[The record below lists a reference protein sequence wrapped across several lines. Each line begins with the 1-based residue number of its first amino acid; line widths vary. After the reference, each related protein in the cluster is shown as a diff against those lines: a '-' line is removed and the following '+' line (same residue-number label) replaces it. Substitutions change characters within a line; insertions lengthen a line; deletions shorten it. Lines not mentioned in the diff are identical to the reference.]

1 MKANIQAEYLWL
13 DGAEPTQALRSKTR
27 IIRRDVDTLPSH
39 DELPTWGFDG
49 SSTNQASG
57 GDSDLMLQPVRVVR
71 DPIRGGSNIL
81 VLCEVMHAN
90 GKPHETNHRAALR
103 DVLDRGAEREN
114 AWFGFEQ
121 EYTLFSDQTPLGWPS
136 NGYPAPQGPFYCS
149 VGASVAFGRTVCQ
162 RHTDACLDAGLLFF
176 GTNAEVMPGQWEFQ
190 IGYRGDKDEVI
201 DPLVCTDHLWI
212 ARWLLHRIAE
222 EENITVSFENKP
234 MKGDWNGAGM
244 HTNFSTDSMRN
255 RERGRGVIED
265 AVVALGKRHAEH
277 IAIYG
282 AGLDERLT
290 GLHETCSIQEFKH
303 GVADRGASIRI
314 PRHVAEE
321 GYGYLE
327 DRRPGANAN
336 PYQVSAEILKTVCN
350 LD

>member
-1 MKANIQAEYLWL
+1 
-13 DGAEPTQALRSKTR
+13 
-27 IIRRDVDTLPSH
+27 
-39 DELPTWGFDG
+39 
-49 SSTNQASG
+49 
-57 GDSDLMLQPVRVVR
+57 
-71 DPIRGGSNIL
+71 
-81 VLCEVMHAN
+81 
-90 GKPHETNHRAALR
+90 
-103 DVLDRGAEREN
+103 
-114 AWFGFEQ
+114 
-121 EYTLFSDQTPLGWPS
+121 
-136 NGYPAPQGPFYCS
+136 
-149 VGASVAFGRTVCQ
+149 
-162 RHTDACLDAGLLFF
+162 
-176 GTNAEVMPGQWEFQ
+176 
-190 IGYRGDKDEVI
+190 
-201 DPLVCTDHLWI
+201 
-212 ARWLLHRIAE
+212 
-222 EENITVSFENKP
+222 
-234 MKGDWNGAGM
+234 M

-290 GLHETCSIQEFKH
+290 GLHETCSIKEFKH

-321 GYGYLE
+321 GFGYLE